1 MGDVWATV
9 ADADTG
15 TQEMLADAMVQ
26 RGEDPD
32 FTALREAYF
41 QWLPPLVVGDV
52 IEMGCGPGDVT
63 AALATHC
70 GARTAIGID
79 PSPVMIER
87 AKARHAGKAGFSF
100 AVGDAR
106 NTDLPDASAD
116 LILFHTTLCHVPGPE
131 AALAEV
137 MRLLRP
143 GGWLVVF
150 DGDYASATAA
160 LSRRDPIDQVI
171 QKAGDELIHDRY
183 FCRSLPA
190 LLRAA
195 GLQLARYEVL
205 NYLASGNAAFFLS
218 LLDRGLIFLQQD
230 GLCGPDSAKALRAE
244 ADARIAS
251 GRFFGFTAF
260 HAAFARKQEAQ
271 T

>member
-32 FTALREAYF
+32 FTALRETYF
-41 QWLPPLVVGDV
+41 QWLPPLVDGDV

-63 AALATHC
+63 AALAAHC

-79 PSPVMIER
+79 PSPVMIDR
-87 AKARHAGKAGFSF
+87 AQARHAGKAGLSF

-116 LILFHTTLCHVPGPE
+116 LILFHTTLCHVPGPK

-137 MRLLRP
+137 LRLLRP

-150 DGDYASATAA
+150 DGDYATTTAA
-160 LSRRDPIDQVI
+160 LEARDPVDLVL
-171 QKAGDELIHDRY
+171 QKAMEELVHDRF

-218 LLDRGLIFLQQD
+218 LLDRGLIFLQQ
-230 GLCGPDSAKALRAE
+230 GGSCTAGTAKALRAE

-260 HAAFARKQEAQ
+260 HVAIAQKEARP
-271 T
+271 